1 MMLLTILLLLS
12 DLREMAVS
20 IKAKGDVK
28 VIRATEEIKLTRGMI
43 LKEGDEIRTGE
54 NGYALIKYLEKGI
67 IIEVKS
73 HSSISIPIDTK
84 SRRTGRL
91 RRLKLFF
98 GEIIS
103 IIKGKSFEVETPNAV
118 AAVKGTKFSVTHS
131 GDTTRVFVISG
142 SVKLKNDSG
151 EIDINPGEGGI
162 CVGDNPPEKTETPK
176 EIQIEFE
183 HGNGNIKIL
192 EIEVE

>member
-1 MMLLTILLLLS
+1 MLLTILLLLS

-20 IKAKGDVK
+20 IKTKGDVK

-131 GDTTRVFVISG
+131 GDTTRVFVFSG
-142 SVKLKNDSG
+142 SVKLKNESG

-162 CVGDNPPEKTETPK
+162 CVRDNPPVKTETPK
-176 EIQIEFE
+176 KIQIEFE
-183 HGNGNIKIL
+183 HGSGNIKIL

>member
-1 MMLLTILLLLS
+1 MLLTILLLLS

>member
-1 MMLLTILLLLS
+1 MFLTVLLLLS

-28 VIRATEEIKLTRGMI
+28 VIRATEEMNLTRGMI
-43 LKEGDEIRTGE
+43 LKEGDEVRTGE
-54 NGYALIKYLEKGI
+54 DGYALIKYLEKGI

-73 HSSISIPIDTK
+73 NSSISIPIDTR
-84 SRRTGRL
+84 SRKTGRL
-91 RRLKLFF
+91 RRVKLFF

-118 AAVKGTKFSVTHS
+118 AAVKGTKFSVTQS
-131 GDTTRVFVISG
+131 GDTTRVFVTSG
-142 SVKLKNDSG
+142 SVKLKNGSG

-162 CVGDNPPEKTETPK
+162 CIDDNPPEKTETPK
-176 EIQIEFE
+176 KIQIEFE
-183 HGNGNIKIL
+183 DGKGNIKIL

>member
-1 MMLLTILLLLS
+1 MLLTILLLLS

-20 IKAKGDVK
+20 IKTKGDVK
-28 VIRATEEIKLTRGMI
+28 VIRATEEMKLTRGMI

-73 HSSISIPIDTK
+73 HSSISIPIDTR

-118 AAVKGTKFSVTHS
+118 AAVRGTKFSVTHS

-142 SVKLKNDSG
+142 SVKLKNESG

-162 CVGDNPPEKTETPK
+162 CVGDNPPVKTETPK
-176 EIQIEFE
+176 KIQIEFE
-183 HGNGNIKIL
+183 HGSGNIKIL

>member
-1 MMLLTILLLLS
+1 MFLTVLLLLS

-28 VIRATEEIKLTRGMI
+28 VIRATEEMNLTRGMI
-43 LKEGDEIRTGE
+43 LKEGDEVRTGE
-54 NGYALIKYLEKGI
+54 DGYALIKYLEKGI

-73 HSSISIPIDTK
+73 NSSISIPIDTR
-84 SRRTGRL
+84 SRKTGRL
-91 RRLKLFF
+91 RRVKLFF

-118 AAVKGTKFSVTHS
+118 AAVKGTKFSVTQS
-131 GDTTRVFVISG
+131 GDTTRVFVTSG
-142 SVKLKNDSG
+142 SVKLKNGSG

-162 CVGDNPPEKTETPK
+162 CIGDNPPEKTETPK
-176 EIQIEFE
+176 KIQIEFE
-183 HGNGNIKIL
+183 DGKGNIKIL

>member
-1 MMLLTILLLLS
+1 MLLTILLLLS

-20 IKAKGDVK
+20 IKTKGDVK

-73 HSSISIPIDTK
+73 HSSISIPIDTR

-118 AAVKGTKFSVTHS
+118 AAVRGTKFSVTHS